1 MQQKGI
7 LKCVRALCMGARAGQ
22 RTVLDLLQVTNRCEP
37 SDLDAGNVT
46 LVL

>member
-1 MQQKGI
+1 MYV
-7 LKCVRALCMGARAGQ
+7 CTLCMGARVGQ

-37 SDLDAGNVT
+37 SDLDAENVT